1 MKENTVKCTMR
12 RQSGM
17 FKYKMGQEI
26 INAVRHLTTKSCAKW
41 QNFGSGLSG
50 LGCYAKNASNIEIH
64 IQIYDRDVYK
74 CSTGNIEMR

>member
-1 MKENTVKCTMR
+1 M
-12 RQSGM
+12 
-17 FKYKMGQEI
+17 
-26 INAVRHLTTKSCAKW
+26 KSCAKW